1 MGKILEAIKSFRTA
15 GKGEKL
21 TDKQIEARS
30 GEGIETF
37 MNPDGFSA
45 SGLSSFNNFYQTY
58 LNKQYK
64 NEKQRIYNYRNMMN
78 APEISDVVEDAVNE
92 SSQEDD
98 EGYPLTLNI
107 NDEQL
112 QKKDTVVK
120 QLENEFYE
128 LFYNRIYITDNLW
141 ELLHAYYVDG
151 RVY

>member
-1 MGKILEAIKSFRTA
+1 MGFFHDLNEAIKSFKTA
-15 GKGEKL
+15 GKDEKL

-37 MNPDGFSA
+37 MSPEGFGA
-45 SGLSSFNNFYQTY
+45 SGLSSFNNFYNTY

-64 NEKQRIYNYRNMMN
+64 NERQKIYNYRNMMN

-112 QKKDTVVK
+112 SKKETVVK
-120 QLENEFYE
+120 TINNEFYE
-128 LFYNRIYITDNLW
+128 LFYNRIGITDNL
-141 ELLHAYYVDG
+141 
-151 RVY
+151 